1 MCSEWHID
9 LSTWLL
15 TSERFWPSHVRVTL
29 WCLFCIFWVDW
40 NCSGLKAASFRFNCF
55 HHTQV
60 SWLSPPS
67 SADITSIECL
77 HTLGLTFFLC
87 TRSPHVSCLFRMI
100 HQLIKGSIDHLE
112 SNGNSQSPAAAKINP
127 VALVNVPRDHGDA
140 FVSSPQAAPLF
151 LIIQWRRWSI
161 HLERRWEAFQ
171 RDCSSLINYQC
182 EVVESVSNMHK
193 QSSNSN
199 NE

>member
-15 TSERFWPSHVRVTL
+15 TSERFRPSHVRVTL

-40 NCSGLKAASFRFNCF
+40 NCGGLKAASFRLNCF

-87 TRSPHVSCLFRMI
+87 TCSPHVSCFFRMI
-100 HQLIKGSIDHLE
+100 PQLI
-112 SNGNSQSPAAAKINP
+112 SQRLDWSSGVKWEFP
-127 VALVNVPRDHGDA
+127 
-140 FVSSPQAAPLF
+140 VSSCCNNKSSCTGERPPRPRWRIRELTPSCATFPNNTMKAMKHLF
-151 LIIQWRRWSI
+151 GEKMRGFSEGL
-161 HLERRWEAFQ
+161 
-171 RDCSSLINYQC
+171 
-182 EVVESVSNMHK
+182 
-193 QSSNSN
+193 
-199 NE
+199 